1 MIYKALVLS
10 TAVASA
16 SAIHLGLPQTWA
28 ELHEFNGGGSDDSFL
43 QIFAK
48 FKQIFGKT
56 YANASTENLHYEVF
70 AQRVKEILDFNTA
83 GSHSYRKGITRFAD
97 MTSDMRRSYVME
109 GTPVADKKSKARPTV
124 GTPVSKPLANAGDAT
139 FCDLSQ
145 FATSIK
151 DQVNAYAY
159 SIPTTLTSLITLHV

>member
-16 SAIHLGLPQTWA
+16 SAGHLGLPQTWA
-28 ELHEFNGGGSDDSFL
+28 ELHEFNGGGSDNSFL

-48 FKQIFGKT
+48 FKQIFGKS
-56 YANASTENLHYEVF
+56 YASASAENFHFEIF
-70 AQRVKEILDFNTA
+70 SQRVKDILDFNTA
-83 GSHSYRKGITRFAD
+83 GSQSYRKGITRFAD
-97 MTSDMRRSYVME
+97 MSADMRREYVME
-109 GTPVADKKSKARPTV
+109 DTAVADQKARVRPTA
-124 GTPVSKPLANAGDAT
+124 GSPVSKPLANAGDAT

-151 DQVNAYAY
+151 DQVSSYR
-159 SIPTTLTSLITLHV
+159 